1 MARRKKEPVEDHRR
15 TIAQAAHQL
24 FSSKGLAATSVDMI
38 AKAAGYSKATLYVYF
53 KNKEE
58 IFFSLVYKHNQ
69 TLHQTIKEIIDKRP
83 KNQTDF
89 QVSYLEICRV
99 LQDLCQHYPLYF
111 EGMIGPIKLDLD
123 KEETPQV
130 YKDIYQLG
138 LETNQ
143 LISRFVQYGI
153 ELDYLQEGLNINHVT
168 IFFWSALSGIIRMA
182 ENKKAYYE
190 LLGLDNQDFFN
201 EEYLN
206 LLLTFKK
213 G

>member
-1 MARRKKEPVEDHRR
+1 
-15 TIAQAAHQL
+15 
-24 FSSKGLAATSVDMI
+24 MI

-58 IFFSLVYKHNQ
+58 IFFSLVYEHNQ
-69 TLHQTIKEIIDKRP
+69 ALYQAIKKIVDKIP

-89 QVSYLEICRV
+89 QVNYLEICRV
-99 LQDLCQHYPLYF
+99 LQNLCEHYPLYF
-111 EGMIGPIKLDLD
+111 DGMIGPIKLDID
-123 KEETPQV
+123 KEETPQI

-138 LETNQ
+138 LEMNQ

-153 ELDYLQEGLNINHVT
+153 ELNYLQEGLNINHLT

-182 ENKKAYYE
+182 GNKKAYYQ
-190 LLGLDNQDFFN
+190 LLSLDNQDFLN

-206 LLLTFKK
+206 LLLAFKK